1 MNPSPD
7 PLDTRLAELPRTVAP
22 ARDLWPAIRERLGSP
37 EGAQERQPPPPQRIA
52 ARPRWRPTTALTAGV
67 ALAAG
72 VALVSLLLMPRD
84 PSTAE
89 LARTGAGAHPTMPA
103 SEARDVAFLQ
113 ARAAVES
120 DYERLMPQ
128 LAPRTRQRVEQALE
142 TIRRAEAD
150 IVAALAEDPSN
161 PLLLRLRQRTAQQE
175 IDLMTTVTRDAV
187 AELPRSET

>member
-1 MNPSPD
+1 VNPSTD
-7 PLDTRLAELPRTVAP
+7 PLDTRLAQLPRTVAP
-22 ARDLWPAIRERLGSP
+22 ARDLWPAIHDRLGSS
-37 EGAQERQPPPPQRIA
+37 EGAQEPQRPPQRIA
-52 ARPRWRPTTALTAGV
+52 ARPRWLPTTALTAGV

-89 LARTGAGAHPTMPA
+89 VANATRQA
-103 SEARDVAFLQ
+103 SDARDAAFLQ

-128 LAPRTRQRVEQALE
+128 LAPGTRQRVEQALE

-150 IVAALAEDPSN
+150 ILAALTEDPSN
-161 PLLLRLRQRTAQQE
+161 PLLLRLRQRAAQRQ
-175 IDLMTTVTRDAV
+175 IDLMTTITRDAV

>member
-7 PLDTRLAELPRTVAP
+7 PLDTRLAQLPRTVAP
-22 ARDLWPAIRERLGSP
+22 ARDLWPAIRERLGSS
-37 EGAQERQPPPPQRIA
+37 EGSGEPQPPQRIA
-52 ARPRWRPTTALTAGV
+52 ARPRWRPTTALTAGA

-89 LARTGAGAHPTMPA
+89 VASTGAGAHPTTAA
-103 SEARDVAFLQ
+103 SEARDAAFLQ

-128 LAPRTRQRVEQALE
+128 LAPGTRQRVEQALE

-161 PLLLRLRQRTAQQE
+161 PLLLRLRQRAAQQE
-175 IDLMTTVTRDAV
+175 IDLMTTITRDAV